1 MRLVR
6 RDKRRFDSP
15 SRLTTKMN
23 LCQESVTMLKAFKFR
38 LYPTKAQ
45 ATKINQNIGCARLVY
60 NLMLDAKTKHYE
72 VTRKTLHITPASFK
86 ADKTFLRDVDSLA
99 LANAQLN
106 LEQAYRNFFNNPEHF
121 GFPKFKSKKHSRL
134 SYKTNNQNGSIRFDG
149 GRLKLPKIGYV
160 KIIKHRQHDGEIK
173 SVVVSHE
180 RSGEYYASVLCEVKH
195 IEQLPKTDK
204 HIGIDLGLHDFIVC
218 SDGQHVQT
226 PKFFRKAEQK
236 LAKRQRAFAKTVK
249 DSKNHE
255 KLRIKVA
262 KCHQKIKNQRK
273 DFLQKLSTKLI
284 RENQVISVEDLSV
297 KGMEAN
303 HCIAKSVA
311 DASFSMFVNMLEY
324 KAEWYGRTIVKIDR
338 YFPST
343 QLCSGCGFQNKK
355 LRGIKAL
362 KVREWTCHECGEIH
376 DRDLNASS
384 NIDRE
389 GLRIL
394 NRRNDGDSSLT
405 ECQTDGLVS
414 LSDVLARES
423 HRHKGGE

>member
-1 MRLVR
+1 
-6 RDKRRFDSP
+6 
-15 SRLTTKMN
+15 
-23 LCQESVTMLKAFKFR
+23 MLKAFKFR

-45 ATKINQNIGCARLVY
+45 TTKINQNIGCARLVY
-60 NLMLDAKTKHYE
+60 NLMLDAKIKHYE
-72 VTRKTLHITPASFK
+72 ATKKTLHITPASFK
-86 ADKTFLRDVDSLA
+86 ADKIFLKEVDSLA

-106 LEQAYRNFFNNPEHF
+106 LEQAYRNFFKNPEHF

-134 SYKTNNQNGSIRFDG
+134 SYKTNNQKMKSKDSKCTIFFDG
-149 GRLKLPKIGYV
+149 NRLKLPKVGYV
-160 KIIKHRQHDGEIK
+160 KIIEHRQHEGEIK

-180 RSGEYYASVLCEVKH
+180 RSGEYYASVLCKVK
-195 IEQLPKTDK
+195 EPKKLLKTDK

-218 SDGQHVQT
+218 SDGQRVEA
-226 PKFFRKAEQK
+226 PKYFRKAEEK
-236 LAKRQRAFAKTVK
+236 LAKRQRAFVKTVK

-262 KCHQKIKNQRK
+262 RCHQKIKNQRN

-297 KGMEAN
+297 KGMETN
-303 HCIAKSVA
+303 HCIAKSVT

-324 KAEWYGRTIVKIDR
+324 KADWYGRTIVKIDR
-338 YFPST
+338 FYPST
-343 QLCSGCGFQNKK
+343 QICSGCGFQNKK
-355 LRGIKAL
+355 LRGIKSL
-362 KVREWTCHECGEIH
+362 KVREWICTQCGEVH
-376 DRDLNASS
+376 DRDLNASI

-405 ECQTDGLVS
+405 ECQTDELVS
-414 LSDVLARES
+414 LSDVLAREATLPS
-423 HRHKGGE
+423 GAW